1 MKLKR
6 DVVKVFRMDDDDDD
20 NGFVKGKPD
29 ELFEMVWEITCDVWT
44 FGGRSSA
51 ERRLQR
57 NVTNLVRRKG

>member
-6 DVVKVFRMDDDDDD
+6 DVVKVFRMDNDDDDD

-44 FGGRSSA
+44 FGGRGNA
-51 ERRLQR
+51 ERRL
-57 NVTNLVRRKG
+57 K